1 VGADQLRQAPA
12 WLVGDMA
19 PEQIGLRMGV
29 ALAAIPALAMA
40 ALVGRWARSA

>member
-1 VGADQLRQAPA
+1 
-12 WLVGDMA
+12 
-19 PEQIGLRMGV
+19 MGV